1 MAIERLDAIQATEL
15 IGGLAALLRDAVESG
30 ASVGFLPPLS
40 EEESLAYWRGV
51 IEEAGSGDCVLLVDH
66 EDGKVLGSVQ
76 LAPAGKPNGRHR
88 AELQKLLVH
97 RAARRHGRGM
107 ALIAAAEDEARRAG
121 RTLIVLDT
129 REGDQAEH
137 LYQRAG
143 YREGGRI
150 PGYALNADGSAS
162 GTVLYYR
169 FLQD

>member
-1 MAIERLDAIQATEL
+1 MAIERLDAARAVEL
-15 IGGLAALLRDAVESG
+15 IEELAALLCDAVESG

-40 EEESLAYWRGV
+40 REESLVYWRGV
-51 IEEAGSGDCVLLVDH
+51 IDEVGAGSCVLLADH
-66 EDGKVLGSVQ
+66 EGGNVRGSVQ
-76 LAPAGKPNGRHR
+76 LALAGKPNARHR
-88 AELQKLLVH
+88 AELQKLLVQ
-97 RAARRHGRGM
+97 RSARRQGRGM
-107 ALIAAAEDEARRAG
+107 ALIAAAEDEGRRAG

-129 REGDQAEH
+129 REGDQAER